1 MPRWTL
7 VPGLLLAVIALPGPV
22 RAEPPFRLASPAL
35 AGEPTG
41 RFIVKFRAA
50 EAGADAGAGAAAD
63 DARRR
68 ALGAAAEGR
77 GPQRARQ
84 LAGRLGMAVQASR
97 EITPDLVTV
106 IGPDGMD
113 AAGQAAWLER
123 MAADPEVEFAVP
135 DERRRAHAVPSD
147 PFFPDQW
154 YLRATEVAAARN
166 ELAWDT
172 TAGAADTVVAVL
184 DTGIRYEHPDLRRTS
199 EGGRMLPG
207 YDFVSGESG
216 GTFRVANDGDGRD
229 DDPSDPGDWLSAA
242 DLATTLFRDCSPD
255 NNLDGLQDPQPSS
268 WHGTRVAGMLAAITN
283 NGIGLAG
290 ATWSGRVLPVR
301 VLGKCGGYDSDII
314 AGMRW
319 AAGLPVS
326 GVPANPTPAK
336 VLNMSLGGSGTCT
349 RAYISTVNDIRAAGA
364 LVVASAGNENGPVDV
379 PGNCPGAL
387 AVGGLRQ
394 VGTKVGYS
402 SQGPEVGIS
411 APAGNCVNLVGDCL
425 FSLVTTTNTGSTT
438 PAASGYTDARSDINI
453 GTSFSAPIVAGIAA
467 LMHGVNAGLKAD
479 DLRARLQAA
488 ARPFPA
494 EAGLPTCPATDP
506 STGQCN
512 CTGSTCGA
520 GIADAVQSVAA
531 ARRPIA
537 RIATPA
543 STSPGPTV
551 TLDGS
556 ASAAAR
562 SRTISAFNWT
572 VASGPAGTV
581 IANPTLPVASVVAP
595 SGATAIIRLT
605 VTDDQGLS
613 DATTL
618 TVGGTSGGG
627 GGGGSGDWLV
637 AGLLLGLLG
646 RRRCP
651 QR

>member
-7 VPGLLLAVIALPGPV
+7 VPGLLLAVIALPGLA
-22 RAEPPFRLASPAL
+22 RAESPARLATPAL

-50 EAGADAGAGAAAD
+50 EAAAEAEAGTG

-68 ALGAAAEGR
+68 ALGTAPAEGR
-77 GPQRARQ
+77 GRQRALQ
-84 LAGRLGMAVQASR
+84 LTGRLGMAVTASR

-106 IGPDGMD
+106 VTETGVD
-113 AAGQAAWLER
+113 AAGQAQWLER
-123 MAADPEVEFAVP
+123 LAADPEVEFAVP

-147 PFFPDQW
+147 PFFADQW
-154 YLRATEVAAARN
+154 YLRSAEVAAARN
-166 ELAWDT
+166 ELVWDT
-172 TAGAADTVVAVL
+172 TTGAADTVVAVL

-229 DDPSDPGDWLSAA
+229 DDPSDPGDWLSAT

-255 NNLDGLQDPQPSS
+255 NDLDGLPDPQPSS

-283 NGIGLAG
+283 NGVGLAG
-290 ATWSGRVLPVR
+290 ATWSGNVLPVR

-319 AAGLPVS
+319 AAGLAVS

-349 RAYISTVNDIRAAGA
+349 RAYQDAMADLTAAGV

-425 FSLVTTTNTGSTT
+425 FSLITTTNTGSTT
-438 PAASGYTDARSDINI
+438 PAASGYTDARFDINI
-453 GTSFSAPIVAGIAA
+453 GTSFSSPIVAGIAA
-467 LMHGVNAGLKAD
+467 LMHGVNASLKTAD
-479 DLRARLQAA
+479 FRARLQAA

-520 GIADAVQSVAA
+520 GIADAVQSVAE

-537 RIATPA
+537 RIAAPA
-543 STSPGPTV
+543 STSPGTTV
-551 TLDGS
+551 TLDGTP
-556 ASAAAR
+556 SAAAR
-562 SRTISAFNWT
+562 SRTISAWNWT

-595 SGATAIIRLT
+595 SGATAVVRLT
-605 VTDDQGLS
+605 VTDDQGRT
-613 DATTL
+613 DATSL
-618 TVGGTSGGG
+618 TVGGTSSGGG
-627 GGGGSGDWLV
+627 GGGGGGDWLV
-637 AGLLLGLLG
+637 AGLLLGLAA
-646 RRRCP
+646 RRR
-651 QR
+651 RG

>member
-7 VPGLLLAVIALPGPV
+7 VPGLLLAVLALPGPV
-22 RAEPPFRLASPAL
+22 RAEGPPRLPTPAL

-50 EAGADAGAGAAAD
+50 EAAAEADAGADAD

-68 ALGAAAEGR
+68 ALAATAAEGR
-77 GPQRARQ
+77 GRQRAAQ
-84 LAGRLGMAVQASR
+84 LAGRLGMTLAASR

-106 IGPDGMD
+106 IGPADMD
-113 AAGQAAWLER
+113 AAGQSAWLER
-123 MAADPEVEFAVP
+123 LAADPEVEFAVP

-147 PFFPDQW
+147 PFFPEQW
-154 YLRATEVAAARN
+154 YLRSTEVAAARN

-172 TAGAADTVVAVL
+172 TTGAADTVIAVL
-184 DTGIRYEHPDLRRTS
+184 DTGIRFEHPDLRRTS
-199 EGGRMLPG
+199 DGGRMLPG

-229 DDPSDPGDWLSAA
+229 ADPSDPGDWLSSA
-242 DLATTLFRDCSPD
+242 DLATSLFEDCAPGPT
-255 NNLDGLQDPQPSS
+255 NSS

-283 NGIGLAG
+283 NGVGLAG

-319 AAGLPVS
+319 AAGLAVS
-326 GVPANPTPAK
+326 GVPANPTPAQ

-349 RAYISTVNDIRAAGA
+349 RAYQDVMRDLTAAGV

-402 SQGPEVGIS
+402 SQGPEVGIA
-411 APAGNCVNLVGDCL
+411 APAGNCVNPVGACL
-425 FSLVTTTNTGSTT
+425 FSLVTTTNTGTTT
-438 PAASGYTDARSDINI
+438 PSTSGYTDTLFDINI

-467 LMHGVNAGLKAD
+467 LMHGVNASLKTAD
-479 DLRARLQAA
+479 FRARLQAA

-512 CTGSTCGA
+512 CTASTCGA
-520 GIADAVQSVAA
+520 GIADAVQSVAEA
-531 ARRPIA
+531 LRPIA
-537 RIATPA
+537 RIAPPA
-543 STSPGPTV
+543 STSPGTTV
-551 TLDGS
+551 TLDGTP
-556 ASAAAR
+556 SAAAR
-562 SRTISAFNWT
+562 SRTISAWNWT

-595 SGATAIIRLT
+595 SGATAVIRLT
-605 VTDDQGLS
+605 VTDDQGRT
-613 DATTL
+613 DATSL
-618 TVGGTSGGG
+618 TVGGTSSGGGG

-637 AGLLLGLLG
+637 AGLLLALLG
-646 RRRCP
+646 RRR
-651 QR
+651 RA